1 MVGAQRLPWEIVPQN
16 NAPSPRQT
24 RRVALLGI
32 AQRTIHVKYPVNRGN
47 QRRSKV
53 LKLNIKTVGD
63 WLKVKRVEKN
73 LMPCHLAGKM
83 GIATSLV
90 CSWESN
96 TCQPDSQQLEVLA
109 SILGFDAKVFE
120 TLTSNPVNL
129 PCLVLE
135 NQT

>member
-1 MVGAQRLPWEIVPQN
+1 MLDFREKLVGQDGNVRFLQAGGVK
-16 NAPSPRQT
+16 APSPSRSG
-24 RRVALLGI
+24 RVALLGI
-32 AQRTIHVKYPVNRGN
+32 AQRTIHVKYPLNRGN

-96 TCQPDSQQLEVLA
+96 TCQPDRSEERRV
-109 SILGFDAKVFE
+109 GKE
-120 TLTSNPVNL
+120 
-129 PCLVLE
+129 
-135 NQT
+135 